1 MKEQM
6 FYRGC
11 YFHVEK
17 RRNEECW
24 GWLSKYFPGSII
36 IMRGGSLGEGGGE
49 RCEFYI
55 FLEWRKSRGKVEEQM
70 FEEPF
75 PSAGAEKEELQLWGW
90 WYEYF

>member
-1 MKEQM
+1 MLGLVEQI
-6 FYRGC
+6 FFRARHHHEGW
-11 YFHVEK
+11 EPG
-17 RRNEECW
+17 RR
-24 GWLSKYFPGSII
+24 
-36 IMRGGSLGEGGGE
+36 RGGE

-75 PSAGAEKEELQLWGW
+75 PSSGVKKEELQLWGW